1 MSMKEKSSGIEQ
13 RQFWQMVIEA
23 HQESGLSVA
32 AFCKKEGISEAAY
45 YYWRRKLAGGMPKS
59 KEKSSP
65 EFLEVVLPKSNNAM
79 ALELVLVS
87 GNTLRINPG
96 ADNKILSRVLSAL
109 RQAGLC

>member
-1 MSMKEKSSGIEQ
+1 MSTKEKSSDIEQ
-13 RQFWQMVIEA
+13 RQFWQMAIETRR
-23 HQESGLSVA
+23 ESGLSIA

-45 YYWRRKLAGGMPKS
+45 YYWRRKLAGGISKS

-65 EFLEVVLPKSNNAM
+65 EFLEVVLPGHNAR
-79 ALELVLVS
+79 ALELVLSS

>member
-1 MSMKEKSSGIEQ
+1 MSTKEKSSDIEQ
-13 RQFWQMVIEA
+13 RQFWHMAFEA
-23 HQESGLSVA
+23 HRESGLSVA

-45 YYWRRKLAGGMPKS
+45 YYWRRKLACGIPKS

-65 EFLEVVLPKSNNAM
+65 EFLEVVLPGNNTM
-79 ALELVLVS
+79 ALELVLSS

-96 ADNKILSRVLSAL
+96 ADNKILSQVLAAL

>member
-13 RQFWQMVIEA
+13 RQFWQMVIETR
-23 HQESGLSVA
+23 QESGLSLA

-65 EFLEVVLPKSNNAM
+65 EFLEVVLPGSNAM
-79 ALELVLVS
+79 ALELVLSS

-96 ADNKILSRVLSAL
+96 ADNKILSQVLSAL

>member
-13 RQFWQMVIEA
+13 RQFWQMVIETR
-23 HQESGLSVA
+23 QESGLSLA

-65 EFLEVVLPKSNNAM
+65 EFLEVVLPGSNAM